1 MSCLH
6 CGVPAQC
13 RTGPRARTQG
23 LLPLLQAV
31 VSRNVPALFAATS
44 LRLVGDSILK
54 LCSMLNGYKRALCHK
69 VSDHFCEAQCCVWA
83 WVAQL
88 LLWAALLLLQYTF
101 SIS

>member
-1 MSCLH
+1 MWLGGLFPPLDRMGLVSCLQ

-54 LCSMLNGYKRALCHK
+54 LCSM
-69 VSDHFCEAQCCVWA
+69 
-83 WVAQL
+83 
-88 LLWAALLLLQYTF
+88 
-101 SIS
+101 